1 MAYTTTYPLDCSPHR
16 ILDLDADAH
25 GHYLA
30 LLSNAEVWTPTWR
43 LALPNT
49 FKQPL
54 IRELDEERFL
64 IVEAHRPTALNGHIF
79 ATTGHKLASFE
90 AGDGIE
96 EVLIQAGRIVIAYF
110 DEGVVAGKLPG
121 RDGLAV
127 FDFTGQQLFGFN
139 ASYPD
144 AILDCYCMC
153 RQGRDSIVAY
163 TYPDFPLWTIRLT
176 DFCVSKQATPADFAG
191 AAVLTTYQEGLL
203 FYSSY
208 ADKTSFFW
216 WDRKARVHRLPS
228 TAQALRGIGNG
239 HFLIYAA
246 ASFTILAA
254 GELVKQT
261 LGRD

>member
-1 MAYTTTYPLDCSPHR
+1 VSYTTTYTLDCNPYQ
-16 ILDLDADAH
+16 ILNLDADAY
-25 GHYLA
+25 GHYIA

-49 FKQPL
+49 FEHPL

-64 IVEAHRPTALNGHIF
+64 IVEARRSARPNGHIF
-79 ATTGHKLASFE
+79 ATSGQKLASFE

-96 EVLIQAGRIVIAYF
+96 DVLIQASRIVIAYF
-110 DEGVVAGKLPG
+110 DEGVVGGKLPS
-121 RDGLAV
+121 RDGIAV

-139 ASYPD
+139 ASYPI

-176 DFCVSKQATPADFAG
+176 DFRVSKQATPSDFEG
-191 AAVLTTYQEGLL
+191 AAVMTTYQEGLL

-208 ADKTSFFW
+208 AEQTSFFW
-216 WDRKARVHRLPS
+216 WDRKEWVQRFPS
-228 TAQALRGIGNG
+228 TAQVLRGIGNG
-239 HFLIYAA
+239 YFLTYATT
-246 ASFTILAA
+246 SFTILAA
-254 GELVKQT
+254 GELIEQT
-261 LGRD
+261 HVQD